1 MTIMKRPQKALSLS
15 QIKPAPEILSDTDS
29 MNLAREYNEK
39 YLHWDKLQ
47 YYDCGKYGRE
57 SLWYM
62 MRIMRLNTCKRV
74 DLCGL
79 SITYNLLD
87 RFQKPLHQMD
97 MALSTGILPI
107 NGFDDKRKMMLSISS
122 MMEESIASSQIE
134 GAATTT
140 KEAKRMLRDNADPKN
155 RSEMMIMNNYRAMEF
170 IRSNLERELSPEFIM
185 ELHGIVTRDTLKES
199 EYEGK
204 FREDNSIAVRDVLTG
219 ETYHEPVS
227 HELIRPMIDSLCTF
241 VNDETD
247 YIHPII
253 KGILIH
259 FITAYIHPFMDG
271 NGRVSRSLFY
281 WYTMKEGYSVMEY
294 LSISKAI
301 REHKG
306 RYEEAYQLS
315 ETDDNDVTYFLD
327 YNIEMLMQSVE
338 IFTGYLRRKINERRH
353 VMELMDAGDITQRQ
367 ADILASLMNSDVPQ
381 NIYELSSVLGVSPQ
395 TIRNDLNILIGK
407 GHARQ
412 SSKDGHKQRF
422 SYSGKKAGP
431 KA

>member
-1 MTIMKRPQKALSLS
+1 MKRPQKALSLS

>member
-1 MTIMKRPQKALSLS
+1 MITMKKPQKAPELS
-15 QIKPAPEILSDTDS
+15 QIKPAPEILMDANSVD
-29 MNLAREYNEK
+29 LAREYNEK

-47 YYDCGKYGRE
+47 YYECGKYGRE

-74 DLCGL
+74 EIGNL
-79 SITYNLLD
+79 SMTYNLLD
-87 RFQKPLHQMD
+87 RFQEPLHQID

-140 KEAKRMLRDNADPKN
+140 KEAKRMLRDNIDPKN
-155 RSEMMIMNNYRAMEF
+155 RSERMILNNYRAMEF
-170 IRSNLERELSPEFIM
+170 IRSNMQRELSPEFIR
-185 ELHGIVTRDTLKES
+185 ELHGIVTHDTLKEH
-199 EYEGK
+199 EYEGT
-204 FREDNSIAVRDVLTG
+204 FRRDNSIAVRDVLTG

-227 HELIRPMIDSLCTF
+227 YELIGPMIDSLCRF
-241 VNDETD
+241 VNDETN
-247 YIHPII
+247 YIHPIV

-259 FITAYIHPFMDG
+259 FIVAYIHPFMDG

-301 REHKG
+301 KEHKG
-306 RYEEAYQLS
+306 GYEEAYQLC

-327 YNIEMLMQSVE
+327 YNIKMIMQSIE
-338 IFTGYLRRKINERRH
+338 IFTSYLREKINERRH

-367 ADILASLMNSDVPQ
+367 TDILASLMNSDAPQ
-381 NIYELSSVLGVSPQ
+381 NIYELASVIGVSPQ
-395 TIRNDLNILIGK
+395 TIC
-407 GHARQ
+407 
-412 SSKDGHKQRF
+412 S
-422 SYSGKKAGP
+422 
-431 KA
+431 

>member
-1 MTIMKRPQKALSLS
+1 MTIMKRPQKAPSLS

>member
-1 MTIMKRPQKALSLS
+1 MTIVKKPQNAPELS
-15 QIKPAPEILSDTDS
+15 QIKLDPEILLDVNS
-29 MNLAREYNEK
+29 MDLAREYNEK

-74 DLCGL
+74 DIDNL
-79 SITYNLLD
+79 SVTYNLLD
-87 RFQKPLHQMD
+87 RFQEPLHQID

-107 NGFDDKRKMMLSISS
+107 NGFNDKRKMMLSISS

-140 KEAKRMLRDNADPKN
+140 KEAKRMLRDNVDPKN
-155 RSEMMIMNNYRAMEF
+155 RSERMILNNYRAMEF
-170 IRSNLERELSPEFIM
+170 IRSNLQRELSPEFIR
-185 ELHGIVTRDTLKES
+185 ELHGIVTHDILKES
-199 EYEGK
+199 EYEGN
-204 FREDNSIAVRDVLTG
+204 FRKDNSIAIRDVLTG

-227 HELIRPMIDSLCTF
+227 HELIGPMIDSLCGF
-241 VNDETD
+241 INDETN
-247 YIHPII
+247 YIHPIV

-259 FITAYIHPFMDG
+259 FIVAYIHPFMDG

-301 REHKG
+301 KEHKG
-306 RYEEAYQLS
+306 GYEEAYQLS

-327 YNIEMLMQSVE
+327 YNIRMIMQSIE
-338 IFTGYLRRKINERRH
+338 IFTSYLREKINERRH
-353 VMELMDAGDITQRQ
+353 VMELMGAGDITQRQ
-367 ADILASLMNSDVPQ
+367 TDILASLMNSDVPQ
-381 NIYELSSVLGVSPQ
+381 NIYELASVIGVSPQ
-395 TIRNDLNILIGK
+395 TVRNDLNLLVTK
-407 GHARQ
+407 GYVKQ

-422 SYSGKKAGP
+422 SYSGKKVG
-431 KA
+431 KKV

>member
-1 MTIMKRPQKALSLS
+1 MTVMKRPQKAPPLSR
-15 QIKPAPEILSDTDS
+15 IEPAPDILSDDES
-29 MNLAREYNEK
+29 RELAREYNER

-62 MRIMRLNTCKRV
+62 MRVMRLNACKKV
-74 DLCGL
+74 DVGGL

-134 GAATTT
+134 GAVTTT

-155 RSEMMIMNNYRAMEF
+155 ESELMILNNYRAMEF
-170 IRSNLERELSPEFIM
+170 IRSNLDRELSPEFIT
-185 ELHGIVTRDTLKES
+185 ELHWIVTRDTLEES
-199 EYEGK
+199 GYEGR
-204 FREDNSIAVRDVLTG
+204 FREDDSVAVRDVLTG
-219 ETYHEPVS
+219 ELYHEPVS

-247 YIHPII
+247 YIHPIV

-281 WYTMKEGYSVMEY
+281 WYTMKKGYSVMEY

-301 REHKG
+301 KEHKG
-306 RYEEAYQLS
+306 GYEEAYQLS

-327 YNIEMLMQSVE
+327 YNIDMIIQSIG
-338 IFTGYLRRKINERRH
+338 IFTDYLRRKIDERRR
-353 VMELMDAGDITQRQ
+353 VMDLMDAGDITRRQ

-395 TIRNDLNILIGK
+395 TIRNDLNALIGK
-407 GHARQ
+407 GYVRQ

-422 SYSGKKAGP
+422 SYSGKKVGQ